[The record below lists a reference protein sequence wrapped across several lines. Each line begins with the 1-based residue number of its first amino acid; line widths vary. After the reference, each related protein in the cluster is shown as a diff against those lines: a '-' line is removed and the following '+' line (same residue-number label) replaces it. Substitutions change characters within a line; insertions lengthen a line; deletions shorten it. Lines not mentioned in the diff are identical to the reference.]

1 MSIADTAQPFGK
13 AALFSAYPSGLTREV
28 GDATPSD
35 NCETAAAKRE
45 QRLSAARPPDIP
57 GGFDFHLGVYAIF

>member
-1 MSIADTAQPFGK
+1 MSIADTAQPLGK

-35 NCETAAAKRE
+35 NCETAAATRE
-45 QRLSAARPPDIP
+45 QRLSATRPPDIP